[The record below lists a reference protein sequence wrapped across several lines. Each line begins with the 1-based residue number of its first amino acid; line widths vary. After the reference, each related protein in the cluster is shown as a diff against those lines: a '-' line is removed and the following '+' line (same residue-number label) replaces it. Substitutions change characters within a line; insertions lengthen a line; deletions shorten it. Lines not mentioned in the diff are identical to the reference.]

1 MVIKSFPVAPW
12 QFTLEG
18 ILKKIASFDQKK
30 KVVAIGSSDIVNIL
44 LEMQKMFESEVALPR
59 DFLPPVPTKRV
70 AREVVPRVNGI
81 LNGGWIFNKEPTPQ
95 LWKKVSAETLISTR
109 VAKRVGSLV
118 SPSKET
124 PPSTYRDLLTPK
136 QREVVDAI
144 YGWDGE
150 KFNKEKGV
158 KGVDVAKKRGV
169 TGATISILLKAARQ
183 ILWQDELDETSPEET
198 KEPVEL
204 MEPKSNGWHKK
215 NADLEEEVHIPAFL
229 KNRRQVRA
237 TPIPKR
243 ESIRPT
249 YDISEPRVAP
259 ITERPKFETI
269 VVATPKP
276 LPIVEEV
283 PEVIEPIIPDVT
295 FPEFLWYEASLAWLR
310 NEPSVQAGLEAA
322 QNIPSFKRDD
332 LSITA
337 LFRRE
342 YPVLHTAFT
351 RLRSL
356 SKHSCL
362 EIIHDIYHPDPLLIL
377 KKEPEVLQK
386 VKACFAHHK
395 KGEYESFTQALKE
408 ISHDADLAGKIMEI
422 CERYTANSFIEG
434 LSLIVDF
441 PWTAADDKMYET
453 VSLRDV
459 FRHTTG
465 FSSLLQTIE
474 RLPSDVSF
482 KDLQKKLNSLNVVV
496 ISWVTSWPRYKSSQ
510 ATFMTLLALLQSLIK
525 QESDYKKDDET
536 STKKLRRKLAQI
548 VGS

>member
-1 MVIKSFPVAPW
+1 MH
-12 QFTLEG
+12 QL
-18 ILKKIASFDQKK
+18 
-30 KVVAIGSSDIVNIL
+30 
-44 LEMQKMFESEVALPR
+44 FEPEVALPR

-70 AREVVPRVNGI
+70 AREVVAPRVNGI
-81 LNGGWIFNKEPTPQ
+81 LNGGWIFNKPPTTQP
-95 LWKKVSAETLISTR
+95 LRKKVSAETLISIP

-118 SPSKET
+118 SSSKET

-183 ILWQDELDETSPEET
+183 ILWQDELDETPPEET
-198 KEPVEL
+198 KEPAEF
-204 MEPKSNGWHKK
+204 MEPKNNGWHKK
-215 NADLEEEVHIPAFL
+215 NPDVEEEVHIPAFL

-259 ITERPKFETI
+259 ITEHPKFQT
-269 VVATPKP
+269 VVIEKSKP
-276 LPIVEEV
+276 LPTIEET
-283 PEVIEPIIPDVT
+283 PEVREPISPTVT
-295 FPEFLWYEASLAWLR
+295 FPGTLGYEAGLEWLR

-322 QNIPSFKRDD
+322 QSIPSFKRDD

-395 KGEYESFTQALKE
+395 KGEHESFTQALKE

-441 PWTAADDKMYET
+441 PWTAEDDKMYET
-453 VSLRDV
+453 VSLRQALQ
-459 FRHTTG
+459 HTRG
-465 FSSLLQTIE
+465 FSWLVQTIE
-474 RLPSDVSF
+474 KLPSDVSL
-482 KDLQKKLNSLNVVV
+482 KELQKNLNALNVVV
-496 ISWVTSWPRYKSSQ
+496 IPWATSWPRYKSSQ
-510 ATFMTLLALLQSLIK
+510 ATSMTLLALMESLIK
-525 QESDYKKDDET
+525 QESDYKKGDET
-536 STKKLRRKLAQI
+536 STKKLRRKLAEI
-548 VGS
+548 AGS